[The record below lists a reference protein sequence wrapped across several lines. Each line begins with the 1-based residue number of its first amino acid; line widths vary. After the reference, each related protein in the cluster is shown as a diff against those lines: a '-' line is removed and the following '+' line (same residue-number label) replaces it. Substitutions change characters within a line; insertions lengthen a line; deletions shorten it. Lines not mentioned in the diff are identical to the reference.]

1 MLGVNMPSG
10 RIPAPTGADSLALTP
25 FTSEPASTTGLR
37 YADVD
42 QATSS
47 TQKSKTLNVQGGGTL
62 SAKYYTGPGDGV
74 LTTPGAPVLPL
85 YAKGAKA
92 AGTGG
97 YLLRGVGFTG
107 GRYADSTVTPLTG
120 APGTELQ
127 SAHTSFSSP
136 TFYPAQM
143 WSANYFDAL
152 GGSGGVTL
160 FTTPAQHRAP
170 APGSDTVTLR
180 LYDNLKLRLFY
191 SNSLADGAKSAPP
204 VIYGVTSDLQAGD
217 TVITARVVGDPKADV
232 QQVWVTFTEPGSGA
246 WQSFDLVRDDTDPSL
261 WTGSRALAAGTQ
273 FIVQAVN
280 GFGLVSRND
289 NFAAYYQA
297 GVAASTP
304 AAGVIALSGPG
315 SGAYGATTS
324 ATATLTSGG
333 AAVSGKLVTVSL
345 GSVTRS
351 GTTDADGKVT
361 VSLPLSA
368 GAGTYPLTA
377 SFLGDASTTPA
388 SESKPFTITTAG
400 STVVIT
406 CPATVIYTGSAQTPC
421 TARATAPDGLNQPLP
436 VTYSANTGPGT
447 ATASA
452 EFFGDAAHAPSTA
465 TKTFG
470 IIWPFTG
477 FLQPVDNLPDAAT
490 RRTPARRSRSSS
502 ASAATGASR
511 SSTAPPRSSRSPA
524 RPRPRSMTSRPI
536 SRRPPRPA
544 SSTTPHRPVHLRL
557 EDHQGARRQVLR
569 SSRLGLMDGTVH
581 SANFKFK

>member
-10 RIPAPTGADSLALTP
+10 RIPAPTGVDSLALSP
-25 FTSEPASTTGLR
+25 FNSEPALTTGLR

-42 QATSS
+42 QATPSDP
-47 TQKSKTLNVQGGGTL
+47 QSKTLNVQGGGTL
-62 SAKYYTGPGDGV
+62 SATYYTGPGDGV

-85 YAKGAKA
+85 YAQGVKA
-92 AGTGG
+92 GDAG
-97 YLLRGVGFTG
+97 YVLRGVGFTG

-143 WSANYFDAL
+143 WSANYFDAF
-152 GGSGGVTL
+152 GGNGGVTL

-217 TVITARVVGDPKADV
+217 TLITARVVGDPKADV
-232 QQVWVTFTEPGSGA
+232 QQVWVTFTEPGSGL
-246 WQSFDLVRDDTDPSL
+246 WQSFDLVRSQTDPSL

-289 NFAAYYQA
+289 NFAGYYQA

-304 AAGVIALSGPG
+304 ATGVITLSGPD

-333 AAVSGKLVTVSL
+333 AAVVRQARDPHL

-351 GTTDADGKVT
+351 GTTDDAGKVT
-361 VSLPLSA
+361 LSIPLSA

-377 SFLGDASTTPA
+377 SFQGDAGDHPGFGFQA
-388 SESKPFTITTAG
+388 VHDHG
-400 STVVIT
+400 RWLHRNHHV
-406 CPATVIYTGSAQTPC
+406 PC
-421 TARATAPDGLNQPLP
+421 HGHL
-436 VTYSANTGPGT
+436 
-447 ATASA
+447 
-452 EFFGDAAHAPSTA
+452 H
-465 TKTFG
+465 G
-470 IIWPFTG
+470 ICA
-477 FLQPVDNLPDAAT
+477 D
-490 RRTPARRSRSSS
+490 
-502 ASAATGASR
+502 
-511 SSTAPPRSSRSPA
+511 
-524 RPRPRSMTSRPI
+524 
-536 SRRPPRPA
+536 
-544 SSTTPHRPVHLRL
+544 
-557 EDHQGARRQVLR
+557 
-569 SSRLGLMDGTVH
+569 TVH
-581 SANFKFK
+581 CPRDCA